1 MPLRFV
7 IYPMQFPLLA
17 NHAKDT
23 GLSVHGAQRLHGGIN
38 QLLDEL
44 WSTAACVNA
53 RTDRRPVMVCSSCT
67 AGVSFVG
74 KSVDENIAGQ
84 RLQNRCRGAAH
95 DHAVPPAVRG
105 GTDYHH
111 VGARGRH

>member
-44 WSTAACVNA
+44 HGGVRKCAHRSTAG
-53 RTDRRPVMVCSSCT
+53 DGLLKLHSGSQFRRQVC
-67 AGVSFVG
+67 
-74 KSVDENIAGQ
+74 
-84 RLQNRCRGAAH
+84 R
-95 DHAVPPAVRG
+95 
-105 GTDYHH
+105 
-111 VGARGRH
+111 